1 MTKKSTKQ
9 HKGSKHN
16 SHEDPNALLDA
27 IVQGIEASAKDLYE
41 HAKKKGMTRAQAEE
55 LEKRGASFVEQL
67 QQHGGS
73 MQIPPLAQQEQYRL
87 LMMAQREA
95 EKRAWIDSRYVN
107 VEMPLAQEY
116 VQWMEAGNNRWV
128 RFAQFDG
135 SNEVMDDVV
144 RLYDAELSEPYSS
157 FTYQYF
163 VYGWRDLCI
172 LAYGV
177 ESASKPAEEEK
188 GEFIGAI
195 VSRLSRK
202 APGSPLRGYIAMLA
216 VKPTFRGSRIGSR
229 LVEATV
235 DLMRRKG
242 GDVVAL
248 ETPQPNLRAL
258 KLYTSL
264 GFAKSKFLASYYLDG
279 SDAFRLKLFL
289 GNEKQKAE
297 IAAAVAAVPP
307 PLEPSVQQ

>member
-1 MTKKSTKQ
+1 MTKKSAKQ
-9 HKGSKHN
+9 QKGGKAG
-16 SHEDPNALLDA
+16 HEDPNAMLDA
-27 IVQGIEASAKDLYE
+27 IVQGIEASTKDYFE
-41 HAKKKGMTRAQAEE
+41 QAKKKGMTRAQAQAE
-55 LEKRGASFVEQL
+55 LEKRGATVVEQM
-67 QQHGGS
+67 QQAAA
-73 MQIPPLAQQEQYRL
+73 MPIPPAAQQEQYRRI
-87 LMMAQREA
+87 MMAQREA

-107 VEMPLAQEY
+107 VEMPLAKPY
-116 VQWMEAGNNRWV
+116 LSWMEAGANRWV

-135 SNEVMDDVV
+135 SNDVMDDVV
-144 RLYDAELSEPYSS
+144 RLYDSELSEPYSS

-163 VYGWRDLCI
+163 VYGWPDLCI

-177 ESASKPAEEEK
+177 ESETKPADDAK

-279 SDAFRLKLFL
+279 SDAYRLKLYL
-289 GNEKQKAE
+289 GNEKHRGE
-297 IAAAVAAVPP
+297 IAAATANIPP
-307 PLEPSVQQ
+307 PLEPTA